1 MGAKLVD
8 QRRKKR
14 KQKKGKKVSNEFI
27 PQYQ

>member
-14 KQKKGKKVSNEFI
+14 KQKRKKVSNEFI

>member
-14 KQKKGKKVSNEFI
+14 KQKKEKKVSNEFI